1 MAQIRTQDIA
11 DSQVTNVKVASGIDA
26 AKVGGG
32 TVSNTAFAF
41 VATLSSAAQSQI
53 DTLTSGKA
61 PSATTLAGYGIT
73 DGVPNSRTVNG
84 QALSSNVTI
93 STISGNAGS
102 ATALQ
107 TTRAINGTNFDG
119 SAAITITCAAGT
131 LTGATLAAGVTGS
144 SLTSLGTIAT
154 GVWQGTKVGVLYGGT
169 NADLSG
175 TGVAGGTLMQL
186 STGAAVV
193 VKQRPVT
200 IPLYTGNN
208 TSVNWN
214 AMPLAATEIHT
225 TSNHGVQTTLDLS
238 GFTQYRLVVRYGAG
252 GVAGAKLFL
261 RGSVGGSGVHNLE
274 DTSDTN
280 NTAAVTRASETEVV
294 GAWTA
299 LHATYAVDGVL
310 VTVYGSGGDGTTALA
325 YRRVE
330 MQVR

>member
-1 MAQIRTQDIA
+1 MTTQIRTQDIA
-11 DSQVTNVKVASGIDA
+11 DAQVTNVKVASGIDA

-32 TVSNTAFAF
+32 TVSNTAFANI
-41 VATLSSAAQSQI
+41 ATLSSPAQSQF
-53 DTLTSGKA
+53 DTLTTGKA
-61 PSATTLAGYGIT
+61 PTATTLAGYGIADAYT
-73 DGVPNSRTVNG
+73 KTAADARYLPIAGNAATATKWAATITINGTAVDGSG
-84 QALSSNVTI
+84 NVTI
-93 STISGNAGS
+93 
-102 ATALQ
+102 TA
-107 TTRAINGTNFDG
+107 
-119 SAAITITCAAGT
+119 AAGT
-131 LTGATLAAGVTGS
+131 LTGTTLNSTVTGS
-144 SLTSLGTIAT
+144 SLTSLGTIVT
-154 GVWQGTKVGVLYGGT
+154 GVWQATKVGVLYGGT
-169 NADLSG
+169 NADLSA
-175 TGVAGGTLMQL
+175 TGAAGGTLMQL
-186 STGAAVV
+186 SAGAAVV
-193 VKQRPVT
+193 VRQRPVVIT
-200 IPLYTGNN
+200 MHGGNN
-208 TSVNWN
+208 TTVNWN